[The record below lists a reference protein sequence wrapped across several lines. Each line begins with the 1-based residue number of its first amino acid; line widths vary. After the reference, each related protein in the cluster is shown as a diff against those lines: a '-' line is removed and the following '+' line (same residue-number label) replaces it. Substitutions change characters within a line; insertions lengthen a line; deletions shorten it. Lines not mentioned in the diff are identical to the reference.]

1 MTTLSLGDGLTSSP
15 LSRIAAT
22 TLAAI
27 NREPADLGSRVV
39 RLAHEGFCFGAPRV
53 ICLSE

>member
-1 MTTLSLGDGLTSSP
+1 MKALSLGDGLISSP

-27 NREPADLGSRVV
+27 NMAPLDFDSGLVGLAHDGFCLGS
-39 RLAHEGFCFGAPRV
+39 PRI
-53 ICLSE
+53 ICPSA